1 MCLCVCGTCVH
12 CVLCVCVCMHMNVCL
27 CVHVCVCA
35 LCVCA
40 CVCCVCVHVWCVC
53 VYVYVWYV
61 CALAH
66 CQVDQEHA
74 TNTSPLQP
82 SVTTPHLVISEDSEG
97 GRNQRKHPTW
107 ARQEERRLRYNS
119 TESGKLRA
127 KPKSTSLFLSVDMVS
142 VGA

>member
-35 LCVCA
+35 LCG
-40 CVCCVCVHVWCVC
+40 VCVHAHSVYMCVLMCVC
-53 VYVYVWYV
+53 ARMCVWYV

-97 GRNQRKHPTW
+97 GRNQRKHPYMGK
-107 ARQEERRLRYNS
+107 AGGEGG
-119 TESGKLRA
+119 SGTTA
-127 KPKSTSLFLSVDMVS
+127 PSQVS
-142 VGA
+142 

>member
-1 MCLCVCGTCVH
+1 MYVCVH
-12 CVLCVCVCMHMNVCL
+12 CVLCVCVHAHSVYM
-27 CVHVCVCA
+27 CVLVCVCA
-35 LCVCA
+35 RMC
-40 CVCCVCVHVWCVC
+40 
-53 VYVYVWYV
+53 VWYV

-82 SVTTPHLVISEDSEG
+82 SVTTPHLVIPEDSEG